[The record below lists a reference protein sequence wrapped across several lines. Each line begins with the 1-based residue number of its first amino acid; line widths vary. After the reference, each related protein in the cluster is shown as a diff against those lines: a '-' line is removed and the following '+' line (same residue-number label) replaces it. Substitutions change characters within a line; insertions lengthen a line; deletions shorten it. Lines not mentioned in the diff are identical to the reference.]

1 MGDSL
6 DNIDQS
12 IDTTQAIVSIA
23 DHKSFCNYLR
33 KAILV
38 LFDDDQV
45 NSSKLDEALDD
56 NRGHQECIKKFLS
69 DPQVQ
74 TLYIQKSSSK
84 GKSEFFTIFIA
95 DFQNG
100 DVSMTHQKK
109 KSSNFKIPS
118 DSKYRILSFYLT
130 KHNLNDVILIY
141 SSM

>member
-12 IDTTQAIVSIA
+12 IDPSQDIVSIA

-38 LFDDDQV
+38 LFDDDQI

-56 NRGHQECIKKFLS
+56 NRGHQEYIKKFLS

-74 TLYIQKSSSK
+74 TLYIQKSSTK
-84 GKSEFFTIFIA
+84 GKL
-95 DFQNG
+95 
-100 DVSMTHQKK
+100 KK
-109 KSSNFKIPS
+109 I
-118 DSKYRILSFYLT
+118 R
-130 KHNLNDVILIY
+130 
-141 SSM
+141 

>member
-12 IDTTQAIVSIA
+12 IDTTQDIVSIA

-38 LFDDDQV
+38 LFDDDQI

-74 TLYIQKSSSK
+74 TLYIQKSSTK
-84 GKSEFFTIFIA
+84 GKTGNFTIFITH
-95 DFQNG
+95 FQNG
-100 DVSMTHQKK
+100 ADFDDSPCEKILRTTKFYEFSNNSTHHY
-109 KSSNFKIPS
+109 PT
-118 DSKYRILSFYLT
+118 Y
-130 KHNLNDVILIY
+130 NLKMIRNDELLNL
-141 SSM
+141 